1 MLKAAPARR
10 AAGYSLWTYSSRRQ
24 RKQQLSSSIFR
35 IRKIHLPK
43 RLAVVDSRFLQTYVH
58 VVELGSIAQ
67 AARHQGLTPATV
79 QQRLRALEADVG
91 SALIA
96 RSGRTV
102 KPTPA
107 GIRILERAR
116 HILRDVRDLRSAA
129 SDTELPAGPLRL
141 GATPTALTGIM
152 PPVLRTWV
160 ARHPHIEIYIEP
172 APTTLLYSKVLSGE
186 LDGALLVHPLFT
198 LPKTCDWRD
207 LRHEPLVLVTPA
219 DMTVRDPLA
228 ILARE
233 PYICYD
239 RSVVGGKM
247 ADDYLRA
254 RNLRPHVRFELDGID
269 SIAKLVAEGLGVA
282 LLPDWATT
290 GEAMARVKRWPLPAP
305 CPVRTVGA
313 IWLRAGV
320 RSELMRAFVELTES
334 QLGLSRP

>member
-1 MLKAAPARR
+1 
-10 AAGYSLWTYSSRRQ
+10 
-24 RKQQLSSSIFR
+24 
-35 IRKIHLPK
+35 
-43 RLAVVDSRFLQTYVH
+43 VDSRFLQTYVH

-79 QQRLRALEADVG
+79 QQRLRALEGDVG

-129 SDTELPAGPLRL
+129 SDTALPAGPLRL

-186 LDGALLVHPLFT
+186 LDGALLVHPLFA

-219 DMTVRDPLA
+219 GMKVRDPLA
-228 ILARE
+228 VIARE
-233 PYICYD
+233 PYIRYD

-247 ADDYLRA
+247 ADDYLRTH
-254 RNLRPHVRFELDGID
+254 NLRPHVRFELDGID

-282 LLPDWATT
+282 VLPDWAVT
-290 GEAMARVKRWPLPAP
+290 GEPAARVKRWPLPAP

-313 IWLRAGV
+313 IWQRAGV
-320 RSELMRAFVELTES
+320 RSELMRAFVALTES
-334 QLGLSRP
+334 QLGLSRDQA

>member
-1 MLKAAPARR
+1 M
-10 AAGYSLWTYSSRRQ
+10 
-24 RKQQLSSSIFR
+24 
-35 IRKIHLPK
+35 
-43 RLAVVDSRFLQTYVH
+43 DSRFLQTYVH

-102 KPTPA
+102 KPTSA
-107 GIRILERAR
+107 GLRILDRAR

-172 APTTLLYSKVLSGE
+172 APTTLLYGKVLSGE
-186 LDGALLVHPLFT
+186 LDGALLVHPLFS
-198 LPKTCDWRD
+198 LPKTCAWRD

-219 DMTVRDPLA
+219 DMKVRDPLA
-228 ILARE
+228 VIARE

-269 SIAKLVAEGLGVA
+269 SIAKLVSEGLGVA
-282 LLPDWATT
+282 LLPDWA
-290 GEAMARVKRWPLPAP
+290 ASDALAARVKRWPLPAP

-320 RSELMRAFVELTES
+320 RSELMRAFVEQTES
-334 QLGLSRP
+334 QLGLSQP

>member
-1 MLKAAPARR
+1 M
-10 AAGYSLWTYSSRRQ
+10 
-24 RKQQLSSSIFR
+24 
-35 IRKIHLPK
+35 
-43 RLAVVDSRFLQTYVH
+43 DSRFLQTYVH

-107 GIRILERAR
+107 GLRILDRAR

-172 APTTLLYSKVLSGE
+172 APTTLLYGKVLAGE
-186 LDGALLVHPLFT
+186 LDGALLVHPLFS
-198 LPKTCDWRD
+198 LPKTCAWRD

-219 DMTVRDPLA
+219 DMKVRDPLA
-228 ILARE
+228 VIARE

-269 SIAKLVAEGLGVA
+269 SIAKLVSEGLGVA
-282 LLPDWATT
+282 LLPDWA
-290 GEAMARVKRWPLPAP
+290 ASDMLAARVKRWPLPAP

-334 QLGLSRP
+334 QLGLSQP

>member
-1 MLKAAPARR
+1 
-10 AAGYSLWTYSSRRQ
+10 
-24 RKQQLSSSIFR
+24 
-35 IRKIHLPK
+35 
-43 RLAVVDSRFLQTYVH
+43 VDSRFLQTYVH

-79 QQRLRALEADVG
+79 QQRLRALEGDVG

-129 SDTELPAGPLRL
+129 SDTALPAGPLRL

-186 LDGALLVHPLFT
+186 LDGALLVHPLFS

-219 DMTVRDPLA
+219 GMKVRDPLA
-228 ILARE
+228 VIARE
-233 PYICYD
+233 PYIRYD

-247 ADDYLRA
+247 ADDYLRTH
-254 RNLRPHVRFELDGID
+254 NLRPHVRFELDGID
-269 SIAKLVAEGLGVA
+269 SIGKLVAEGLGVA
-282 LLPDWATT
+282 VLPDWAVT
-290 GEAMARVKRWPLPAP
+290 GEPAARVKRWPLPAP

-313 IWLRAGV
+313 IWQRAGV
-320 RSELMRAFVELTES
+320 RSELMRAFVALTES
-334 QLGLSRP
+334 QLGLTRGQG

>member
-1 MLKAAPARR
+1 M
-10 AAGYSLWTYSSRRQ
+10 
-24 RKQQLSSSIFR
+24 
-35 IRKIHLPK
+35 
-43 RLAVVDSRFLQTYVH
+43 DSRFLQTYVH

-79 QQRLRALEADVG
+79 QQRLRALEGDVG

-107 GIRILERAR
+107 GLRILERAR

-186 LDGALLVHPLFT
+186 LDGALLVHPLFS
-198 LPKTCDWRD
+198 LPKTCEWRD

-219 DMTVRDPLA
+219 GMKVRDPLA
-228 ILARE
+228 VIARE

-282 LLPDWATT
+282 VLPDWAVM
-290 GEAMARVKRWPLPAP
+290 GEPVARVKRWPLPAP
-305 CPVRTVGA
+305 CPMRTVGA
-313 IWLRAGV
+313 IWQRAGV
-320 RSELMRAFVELTES
+320 RSELMRAFAALTET
-334 QLGLSRP
+334 QLGLTRG